1 MLAANRFGR
10 SMLTHMLENKVQN
23 VIAHVLETS
32 HTRLLVISIPRVS
45 FPFFYTDTDANEQ
58 QGIGDEEGA
67 MPRRYPHLAQT
78 PARNIE
84 AHHREARRPPRP
96 PTLTRCSHSAE
107 PQ

>member
-10 SMLTHMLENKVQN
+10 SMLTYMLENKVQN

-32 HTRLLVISIPRVS
+32 HTRLLVIAIPRVS
-45 FPFFYTDTDANEQ
+45 FPFFYTDTDTNEQ
-58 QGIGDEEGA
+58 QGTSA
-67 MPRRYPHLAQT
+67 MPRRYPHSAQA